1 MFDDAA
7 LVAFRMVPR
16 RIQELLDDDLE
27 RLLGQD
33 VFCPRQEGCGRRRST
48 SGSGHSH
55 VQARGSAT
63 SGTKVEGRMH
73 TTSLLRPRHV

>member
-16 RIQELLDDDLE
+16 RIPQLLVDDQE

-33 VFCPRQEGCGRRRST
+33 VF
-48 SGSGHSH
+48 
-55 VQARGSAT
+55 
-63 SGTKVEGRMH
+63 
-73 TTSLLRPRHV
+73 

>member
-16 RIQELLDDDLE
+16 RIQQLLDDDLE

-33 VFCPRQEGCGRRRST
+33 VF
-48 SGSGHSH
+48 
-55 VQARGSAT
+55 
-63 SGTKVEGRMH
+63 
-73 TTSLLRPRHV
+73 

>member
-27 RLLGQD
+27 RLLGQY
-33 VFCPRQEGCGRRRST
+33 VFCPRQEGAAEGAALRGPATAMFRREAQQR
-48 SGSGHSH
+48 
-55 VQARGSAT
+55 AA
-63 SGTKVEGRMH
+63 
-73 TTSLLRPRHV
+73 PR